1 MTRSALLAALAT
13 VALLTGCAATAE
25 DAPVGPVEIEGV
37 GAVTVSP
44 EIAALVPA
52 SVQASGLRVVT
63 SAPYPPYE
71 FYEDDQLVGLD
82 IDLAHAIA
90 AKLGIA
96 VNLESVDF
104 DGVVPALLAGKY
116 DIALAGMEDTQARRE
131 VVDFIDYAKIGT
143 VIVVPAA
150 NPHGISAF
158 GDLCGLTVAVERG
171 TSFNELV
178 EERQT
183 ECINAGA
190 NPVTLSE
197 QADQGSALLAIMSG
211 NIDALLTQNTSGSLI
226 ASEQPDR
233 FLSIADGDEPDGLSG
248 IAIPRESSELF
259 EAIFA
264 ATQELGADGT
274 LAAIFDKWGIA
285 DVALIPTQ
293 RNAGFN

>member
-1 MTRSALLAALAT
+1 MNRAALLAVLTT
-13 VALLTGCAATAE
+13 VALLTGCSATSE
-25 DAPVGPVEIEGV
+25 NAPVENVEIEGV
-37 GAVTVSP
+37 GTVSASS
-44 EIAALVPA
+44 EIAPLVPE
-52 SVQASGLRVVT
+52 SVRASGLRVVT

-71 FYEDDQLVGLD
+71 FYEGDQLVGLD

-90 AKLGIA
+90 AKLGVA
-96 VNLESVDF
+96 ANVESVDF
-104 DGVVPALLAGKY
+104 DGVVPAMLAGRY
-116 DIALAGMEDTQARRE
+116 DIALAGMEDTEVRRE
-131 VVDFIDYAKIGT
+131 VLDFIDYAKIGT
-143 VIVVPAA
+143 AIVVPVA
-150 NPHGISAF
+150 NPHGIHAF
-158 GDLCGLTVAVERG
+158 ADLCGLTVAVERG
-171 TSFNELV
+171 TSFNELIQD
-178 EERQT
+178 RQA

-190 NPVTLSE
+190 EPVTLSE

-211 NIDALLTQNTSGSLI
+211 NVDALLTQNTSGSLI

-248 IAIPRESSELF
+248 IAIPKKSPQLF

-264 ATQELGADGT
+264 ATQELGEDGT